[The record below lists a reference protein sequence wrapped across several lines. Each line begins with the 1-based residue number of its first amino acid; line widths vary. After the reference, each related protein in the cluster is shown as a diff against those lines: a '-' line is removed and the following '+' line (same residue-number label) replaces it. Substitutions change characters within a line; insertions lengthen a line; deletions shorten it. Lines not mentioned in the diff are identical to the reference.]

1 MGKMPLYTMLQKARS
16 MGGWT
21 MVAQLEGDAAGSQL
35 LLLEGRPVWQRGDST
50 VLLQHLTELQG
61 CTAAGI
67 HSVGR
72 HRHLCG
78 ALWRGAAAG
87 SLRRWT
93 CGCSRCAACKA
104 AGPDGPCNG

>member
-21 MVAQLEGDAAGSQL
+21 MVAQLEAMPREPAA
-35 LLLEGRPVWQRGDST
+35 LLEGRLCAEGR
-50 VLLQHLTELQG
+50 QHR
-61 CTAAGI
+61 TAAAPDRTAGL
-67 HSVGR
+67 HSSWYPLCCR

-93 CGCSRCAACKA
+93 LWLQPLCSLQSCWA
-104 AGPDGPCNG
+104 

>member
-16 MGGWT
+16 AGGWT
-21 MVAQLEGDAAGSQL
+21 METQLEGDAAGSQL

-67 HSVGR
+67 HSVAGTDIFAER
-72 HRHLCG
+72 F
-78 ALWRGAAAG
+78 AAAG

>member
-16 MGGWT
+16 AGGWT

-61 CTAAGI
+61 SWYPLCC
-67 HSVGR
+67 R
-72 HRHLCG
+72 YRHLCG

>member
-16 MGGWT
+16 AGGWT

-35 LLLEGRPVWQRGDST
+35 LLLEGRPMWQRGDST

-67 HSVGR
+67 RRRV
-72 HRHLCG
+72 
-78 ALWRGAAAG
+78 RGAG
-87 SLRRWT
+87 LLWFRSSNRCRR
-93 CGCSRCAACKA
+93 RI
-104 AGPDGPCNG
+104 